1 MKELFEQKGKY
12 IIRTIYNNTIVYTI
26 RLNTETYNIDY
37 FLNGMKTDSKKF
49 YTLDEAY
56 NFFRR

>member
-12 IIRTIYNNTIVYTI
+12 IIRTRYDNKFIYTF
-26 RLNTETYNIDY
+26 RLNTELYIVDVFIND
-37 FLNGMKTDSKKF
+37 LKTNSHKF